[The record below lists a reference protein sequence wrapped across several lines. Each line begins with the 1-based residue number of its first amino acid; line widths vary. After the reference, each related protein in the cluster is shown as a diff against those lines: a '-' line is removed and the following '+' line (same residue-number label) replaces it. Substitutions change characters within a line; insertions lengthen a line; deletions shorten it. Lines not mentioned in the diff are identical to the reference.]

1 MRDNQMMPIDPHSEP
16 AVTRIPPRSLLIAA
30 AASVITC
37 STFATA
43 ARAQGGNADPVPMIH
58 VTDLF
63 RPHDDP
69 DDHWDLACVYA
80 LAYQGC
86 VDLRG
91 ILIDYPKPQR
101 DNDPDV
107 LAVAQ
112 LNHLTGLAVPVM
124 VGSPRGMAAK
134 DRSLPE
140 SPRDLRGVQAMLKI
154 MRDSP
159 APVVINV
166 LGSCRDVVLACR
178 LDSDLFARKCR
189 AVYLNAGSG
198 TPSPDKARQLEWNVS
213 LDPTAYSAI
222 FDLPCPIYWMPCFQ
236 EVHNR
241 PSDMFQVAE
250 YSTFYRFSQDD
261 VLTRLSAG
269 MQRYF
274 AFMFQHGRFVRQAAG
289 QEPPGADWLRA
300 LNTPPDSKL
309 MRTVSQMERNMWC
322 SGGFLHAAG
331 RTVTTNGKIV
341 SLKNADDPV
350 FTFDPIE
357 VSCSADAVTR
367 WKRTPTKSN
376 RFIFHVQNIDRYS
389 LAMTTALRTLL
400 EQLP

>member
-1 MRDNQMMPIDPHSEP
+1 M
-16 AVTRIPPRSLLIAA
+16 IA
-30 AASVITC
+30 C
-37 STFATA
+37 GTFATA
-43 ARAQGGNADPVPMIH
+43 ARAQTGKADPVPVIH

-63 RPHDDP
+63 RPHNDP

-80 LAYQGC
+80 LAHQGS

-101 DNDPDV
+101 GNDPDV

-112 LNHLTGLAVPVM
+112 LNHLTGMAVPVM
-124 VGSPRGMAAK
+124 VGSPRGMDEK
-134 DRSLPE
+134 NRSLPE
-140 SPRDLRGVQAMLKI
+140 SPRDLRGVQAMLGI

-166 LGSCRDVVLACR
+166 LGSCRDVVLASR

-198 TPSPDKARQLEWNVS
+198 TPYPRKAPQLEWNVS

-236 EVHNR
+236 EVHSR

-250 YSTFYRFSQDD
+250 YSTFYRFRQDD
-261 VLTRLSAG
+261 VVPHLSAG
-269 MQRYF
+269 MQSYF
-274 AFMFQHGRFVRQAAG
+274 AFMFQHGRFVGQAAG
-289 QEPPGADWLRA
+289 QGPPGADWLRA
-300 LNTPPDSKL
+300 LNTPPDTKL
-309 MRTVSQMERNMWC
+309 IETTRQMERNMWC
-322 SGGFLHAAG
+322 TGGFLHAAG

-341 SLKNADDPV
+341 SLKDVDDPV

-389 LAMTTALRTLL
+389 LAMTAALRTVL